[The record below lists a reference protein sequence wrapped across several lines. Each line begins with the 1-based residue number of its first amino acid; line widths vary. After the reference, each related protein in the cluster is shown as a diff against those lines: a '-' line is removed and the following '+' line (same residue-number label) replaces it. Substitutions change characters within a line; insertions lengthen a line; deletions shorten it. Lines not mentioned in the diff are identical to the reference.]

1 MTEATQPD
9 TLEVTDLDQ
18 FVKVLTAWHENKVK
32 TLEHMSK
39 LPPGTKMQIG
49 EGKEVDLDGDMLLGF
64 QAGIT
69 LALIELGILPFSAEP
84 DEPTPG

>member
-1 MTEATQPD
+1 MTEATQHD
-9 TLEVTDLDQ
+9 TLEVSDLDQ

-32 TLEHMSK
+32 TLEHMSN